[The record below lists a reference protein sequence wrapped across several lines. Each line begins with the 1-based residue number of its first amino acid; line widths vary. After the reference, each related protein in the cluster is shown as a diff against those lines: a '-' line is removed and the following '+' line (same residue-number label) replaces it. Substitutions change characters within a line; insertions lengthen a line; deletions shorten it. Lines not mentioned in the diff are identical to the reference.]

1 MDKTNL
7 QVVRESFGR
16 VAYSH
21 KTHEKAAEIEESKNK
36 KVKWTNIVL
45 TTLTS
50 GTLISTI
57 ITNQA
62 ALLYITAIL
71 SALLLGFTIFQ
82 LSFSPAK
89 KAEKHRYIA
98 KELWYIREKY
108 INLMADIINERLS
121 NELIISR
128 RNQLIEELKLIYK
141 FAPQT
146 DSRSYKKA
154 RDALKL
160 KEELTFSDE
169 EIDQFLPNELRMKKN
184 LPPSLV
190 ESTSSEHF
198 EG

>member
-1 MDKTNL
+1 MDEINL

-36 KVKWTNIVL
+36 KVKWINIIL

-57 ITNQA
+57 ITNQTV
-62 ALLYITAIL
+62 LLYVTTVL

-82 LSFSPAK
+82 LSFNPAE
-89 KAEKHRYIA
+89 KAEKHRYTA

-108 INLMADIINERLS
+108 VNLMANIINRQLS
-121 NELIISR
+121 NDLIISR
-128 RNQLIEELKLIYK
+128 RDQLIEELKLIYK

-146 DSRSYKKA
+146 DSKAYEKA
-154 RDALKL
+154 RKALKL

-169 EIDQFLPNELRMKKN
+169 EIDQFLPNELRIKKN
-184 LPPSLV
+184 SPPNSAAK
-190 ESTSSEHF
+190 E
-198 EG
+198 